1 MSQRRRALAD
11 RPRIKDVALASGV
24 SAQTV
29 SNVLNNRPG
38 FTDETRDRVLR
49 AVAEIGY
56 VRDPAGRQLR
66 TGESRRFAFSMT
78 QEDLDPRNP
87 FAMTFLKAI
96 VSAAEE
102 LDRRVIILDHESEA
116 DGSFAAD
123 LIGGEADGFIFINS
137 SPGDYRVRLL
147 EQHSVPF
154 ALMGRTLPEQ
164 SQSWIDIDNA
174 NAIGTA
180 VDHVVGRGFRRL
192 AFAGFV
198 SEREWLHDRVRGF
211 RESAARHDL
220 PVEDGF
226 ILEDSS
232 AGLEERLRE
241 LLRRP
246 DPPTAIITAS
256 DSIGVMAIN
265 IAHAEGIDVGTD
277 LAVTGFD
284 GGVLAS
290 LVIPNLTTVAI
301 PVHEVAHRLMRRLA
315 DEVEN
320 GRSSRAGE
328 IIDTEL
334 VRGGSA

>member
-1 MSQRRRALAD
+1 MSPRRRALTD

-38 FTDETRDRVLR
+38 FTDETRDRVLK
-49 AVAEIGY
+49 AVADIGY

-87 FAMTFLKAI
+87 FAMTFLKSI

-102 LDRRVIILDHESEA
+102 LDRRVIILDHEAEA

-147 EQHSVPF
+147 EEQGVPF
-154 ALMGRTLPEQ
+154 ALMGRTLPGQ

-174 NAIGTA
+174 AAIGTA
-180 VDHVVGRGFRRL
+180 VDHVVTRGFRRL
-192 AFAGFV
+192 AFAGFD
-198 SEREWLHDRVRGF
+198 SDREWLQDRRHGF
-211 RESAARHDL
+211 VESAARHGI
-220 PVEDGF
+220 PVEEDF
-226 ILEDSS
+226 IVEASS
-232 AGLEERLRE
+232 ADLESRLRH

-246 DPPTAIITAS
+246 DRPTAIVTAS
-256 DSIGVMAIN
+256 DSIGVTAVN
-265 IAHAEGIDVGTD
+265 IAHSEGLDVGRD

-290 LVIPNLTTVAI
+290 LVIPALTTVGI
-301 PVHEVAHRLMRRLA
+301 PVHEIAQRLMRRLA

-320 GRSSRAGE
+320 GRSKRPGE
-328 IIDTEL
+328 IIETQL
-334 VRGGSA
+334 ILGGSA